1 MPRVRRF
8 NRLDAQKAAPGLLR
22 DIDLSEENLGW
33 ICLENKF
40 ASPVRSSHY
49 LRKVLKMMSK
59 VVSAV
64 VASIVLAGPVLA
76 QDAADPAVAPE
87 AAVTAPVAV
96 PDAGAGVAVVAP
108 EGYVLTELGTVTADQ
123 LKGVNIYDAEDASV
137 AEIAD
142 LEIGADNMVTGVITD
157 VGGFLGMGKHRILL
171 SADQIS
177 IYKNA
182 DDDLRAYVSLTKDQ
196 LKELPE
202 YEAPNQ

>member
-1 MPRVRRF
+1 MM
-8 NRLDAQKAAPGLLR
+8 
-22 DIDLSEENLGW
+22 
-33 ICLENKF
+33 NKI
-40 ASPVRSSHY
+40 
-49 LRKVLKMMSK
+49 
-59 VVSAV
+59 VSAV
-64 VASIVLAGPVLA
+64 VASIVLAGPVMA
-76 QDAADPAVAPE
+76 QDAADPAVVPE
-87 AAVTAPVAV
+87 TAVTAPVAE
-96 PDAGAGVAVVAP
+96 PDATAPDATAPDATAGVVVAAP
-108 EGYVLTELGTVTADQ
+108 EGYVLTELGTVTAEQ

-142 LEIGADNMVTGVITD
+142 LEIGGDNMVTGVITD

-182 DDDLRAYVSLTKDQ
+182 EDDLRAYVSLTKDQ

>member
-1 MPRVRRF
+1 MM
-8 NRLDAQKAAPGLLR
+8 
-22 DIDLSEENLGW
+22 
-33 ICLENKF
+33 NKI
-40 ASPVRSSHY
+40 
-49 LRKVLKMMSK
+49 
-59 VVSAV
+59 VSAV
-64 VASIVLAGPVLA
+64 VASIVLAGSVMA
-76 QDAADPAVAPE
+76 QDAADPAVVPE
-87 AAVTAPVAV
+87 AAVTAPVAE
-96 PDAGAGVAVVAP
+96 PDATAPDATDGVVVVAP
-108 EGYVLTELGTVTADQ
+108 EGYVLTELGTVTAEQ

-142 LEIGADNMVTGVITD
+142 LEIGGDNMVTGVITD

-182 DDDLRAYVSLTKDQ
+182 DDDLRAYVSLSKDQ